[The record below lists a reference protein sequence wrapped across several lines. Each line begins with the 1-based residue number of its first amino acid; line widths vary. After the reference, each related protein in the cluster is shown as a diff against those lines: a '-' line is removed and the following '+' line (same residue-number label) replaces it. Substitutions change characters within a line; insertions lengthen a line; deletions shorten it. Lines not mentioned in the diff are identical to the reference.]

1 MSAEIL
7 DGKEIA
13 AQIIRETGR
22 RIDARVSEGR
32 SRPALA
38 VVLVGADP
46 ASEIYVRNKRLA
58 CERAGIISISHDLP
72 DSTQEQELLALIT
85 RLNEDPEV
93 HGILVQL
100 PLPAHINEHRVT
112 DHIDP
117 NKDVDGFHP
126 VNMGRLALRRPGL
139 RPCTPKG
146 ITSLLAAYDIDPK
159 RQHAVVVG
167 ASNIVGRPMMLE
179 LVLAGATVTICH
191 KFTKALEYHVA
202 QADILVVA
210 VGIEGLIPG
219 QWIQRGCVV
228 IDVGM
233 NRRADGSL
241 CGDVEFDVAL
251 ERASAI
257 TPVPG
262 GVGPLTVAT
271 VIQNTLEAA
280 ELQEQCAAESSEP

>member
-7 DGKEIA
+7 DGKAIG
-13 AQIIRETGR
+13 AQIINEIGQ
-22 RIDARVSEGR
+22 RIDARVSDGL
-32 SRPALA
+32 SRPGLA

-46 ASEIYVRNKRLA
+46 ASMIYVHNKRLA
-58 CERAGIISISHDLP
+58 CERAGILSISHDLP
-72 DSTQEQELLALIT
+72 DTTAEVELLALIT
-85 RLNEDPEV
+85 SLNEDPDV
-93 HGILVQL
+93 HGILVQF
-100 PLPAHINEHRVT
+100 PLPSHINEHRVT

-117 NKDVDGFHP
+117 DKDVDGFHP
-126 VNMGRLALRRPGL
+126 ENMGRLALRRPGL

-159 RQHAVVVG
+159 GQHAVVVG

-191 KFTKALEYHVA
+191 KFTQALEYHVA

-219 QWIQRGCVV
+219 KWIQKGSVV

-233 NRRADGSL
+233 NRRKDGSL
-241 CGDVEFDVAL
+241 CGDVEFEVAC

-280 ELQEQCAAESSEP
+280 ELQDISSSG